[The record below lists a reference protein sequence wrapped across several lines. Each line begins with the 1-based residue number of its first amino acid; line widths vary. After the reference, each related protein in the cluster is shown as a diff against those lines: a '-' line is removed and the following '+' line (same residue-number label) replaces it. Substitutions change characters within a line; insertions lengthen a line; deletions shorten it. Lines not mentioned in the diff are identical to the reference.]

1 MRPTLFAA
9 VGAIFAGGIIYG
21 PGQPPAPSTLDGPLT
36 VNGPVAMTSG
46 PMEIDG
52 GSSARSYTGGTMLSH
67 VSSADAGTFGTL
79 TAGTSTLGPTV
90 GLTGP
95 VTITGATVFN
105 TPPTGIVRKGV
116 LTRASSLALSIGCA
130 SLGTVAVTGAT
141 AESACAVT
149 YRPSAVSFGAVL
161 DCYVTAP
168 GTVTV
173 RSCALVALLSAP
185 AGDYGVTL
193 VGE

>member
-1 MRPTLFAA
+1 MRSALITAVATLLASGM
-9 VGAIFAGGIIYG
+9 VYTT
-21 PGQPPAPSTLDGPLT
+21 GQPPPPSTLDGPLT
-36 VNGPVAMTSG
+36 VNGSVTMTSG

-52 GSSARSYTGGTMLSH
+52 GSSARTYTGGTMLSH

-79 TAGTSTLGPTV
+79 TCGTASF
-90 GLTGP
+90 
-95 VTITGATVFN
+95 A
-105 TPPTGIVRKGV
+105 TPPTGLVRKGV
-116 LTRASSLALSIGCA
+116 LTRGSTLGLSIGCA
-130 SLGTVAVTGAT
+130 SLGTVAVSGVTT
-141 AESACAVT
+141 ESACAVT
-149 YRPSAVSFGAVL
+149 YRPSSVTFGAVL

-173 RSCALVALLSAP
+173 RACALVALLSAP